1 MPKTFKTFKKTPV
14 KTPFTV
20 KNFYWVIDYAN
31 TLGYEIFRLYEVKFN
46 NLQDSPK
53 KVVSVTITLKLL
65 KLRLALTKFLP
76 FLCSSV
82 RLLSH
87 IKNQSLTRVDK
98 RNGLRFGL
106 RITSLSEKSCNFYCT
121 FLLGNRTF
129 HVPSLH
135 KILAISTYKAIRKG
149 QNNENYIF

>member
-65 KLRLALTKFLP
+65 KLRLALSFCL
-76 FLCSSV
+76 FFVVL
-82 RLLSH
+82 
-87 IKNQSLTRVDK
+87 
-98 RNGLRFGL
+98 
-106 RITSLSEKSCNFYCT
+106 
-121 FLLGNRTF
+121 
-129 HVPSLH
+129 
-135 KILAISTYKAIRKG
+135 
-149 QNNENYIF
+149 